1 MDPIISV
8 IGLGYVGLP
17 LAVAFSQ
24 HYEVF
29 GFDVKSQRIEELQ
42 AGFDRTGQVR
52 PEELKKAEQLILSF
66 DPNILNHCNF
76 HVITVPTPIDNSRKP
91 DLKHLLAASH
101 LLGQYLKI
109 GDTVVYESTVYPG
122 LTEEEC
128 LPVLERVSGLKV
140 GSDFKLG
147 YSPERINPGD
157 QEHTLTRVT
166 KVVSGYDVA
175 SLEHIAHVYKQVI
188 TAGIYQASNIKTA
201 EAAKVIENTQRDLN
215 VALMNELAI
224 IFHKMGL
231 DTREVLQAAQTK
243 WNFLPFKPG
252 LVGGHCISVDPYYL
266 TYKAEQLG
274 HHPEVI
280 LAGRRINDH
289 IGEYIAQQTVL
300 QMIHQNIQIK
310 NAQVAILGITFKE
323 NCPDIRNTRV
333 TDIMHELKQFGVQIY
348 VHDPMANREEVFE
361 EYGIEL
367 IDWDQLP
374 KLDALV
380 LAVAHDK
387 YKHFETSAYAEKLN
401 PQGILIDVKGILEP
415 TESFPVWRL

>member
-1 MDPIISV
+1 MDPVISV

-17 LAVAFSQ
+17 LAVAFSKYYQ
-24 HYEVF
+24 VL
-29 GFDVKSQRIEELQ
+29 GFDLKHTRIEELQ
-42 AGFDRTGQVR
+42 TGFDRTGQVEA
-52 PEELKKAEQLILSF
+52 EEFKNAHLELSSDPHILHKA
-66 DPNILNHCNF
+66 NF
-76 HVITVPTPIDNSRKP
+76 HIVTVPTPIDNSKKP
-91 DLKHLLAASH
+91 DLRYLLGASE
-101 LLGQYLKI
+101 LLGQHLKI

-140 GSDFKLG
+140 GVDFKLG

-157 QEHTLTRVT
+157 QEHTLTRIQ
-166 KVVSGYDVA
+166 KVVSGYNA
-175 SLEHIAHVYKQVI
+175 ESLEQIAHIYEQVI
-188 TAGIYQASNIKTA
+188 VAGIYKASNIKTA

-231 DTREVLQAAQTK
+231 DTQEVLQAAQTK

-266 TYKAEQLG
+266 THKAEQLG

-280 LAGRRINDH
+280 LAGRRINDQM
-289 IGEYIAQQTVL
+289 GQYIAQQTVL
-300 QMIHQNIQIK
+300 QMIHQGVSVK
-310 NAQVAILGITFKE
+310 NAKVAILGITFKE

-333 TDIMHELKQFGVQIY
+333 TDIIAELKHFGIQIY

-374 KLDALV
+374 QLDALV

-387 YKHFETSAYAEKLN
+387 YRHFELNAYAEKLN
-401 PQGILIDVKGILEP
+401 TSGILIDIKSILEP
-415 TESFPVWRL
+415 TDLFPIWRL

>member
-17 LAVAFSQ
+17 LAVAFAK
-24 HYEVF
+24 HYPVF
-29 GFDVKSQRIEELQ
+29 GFDVKSQRVEELQ
-42 AGFDRTGQVR
+42 AGFDRTGQVT
-52 PEELKKAEQLILSF
+52 PEELKSSNFTLSF
-66 DPNILNHCNF
+66 DPNLLDKANF
-76 HVITVPTPIDNSRKP
+76 HIVTVPTPIDNAKKP
-91 DLKHLLAASH
+91 DLKHLLAASN
-101 LLGQYLKI
+101 LLGQHLKI

-140 GSDFKLG
+140 GVDFQLG

-166 KVVSGYDVA
+166 KVVSGYDA
-175 SLEHIAHVYKQVI
+175 ESLEHISNIYAQVI
-188 TAGIYQASNIKTA
+188 EAGIYQASNIKTA

-224 IFHKMGL
+224 IFHKMGI
-231 DTREVLQAAQTK
+231 DTGEVLKAAQTK

-266 TYKAEQLG
+266 THKAEQLG

-289 IGEYIAQQTVL
+289 MGQYIAQQTVL
-300 QMIHQNIQIK
+300 QMIHQGISVK

-333 TDIMHELKQFGVQIY
+333 TDIIAELKNFGIQIY

-374 KLDALV
+374 QLDALV

-387 YKHFETSAYAEKLN
+387 YRHFEISAYAEKLN
-401 PQGILIDVKGILEP
+401 KSGTLIDVKGILEP
-415 TESFPVWRL
+415 TDVFKIWRL